1 MDGDATIA
9 RLLEHPA
16 IWRGRNAARQAVW
29 PSGCAALDALLP
41 GGGWPRSGLI
51 EILARFGSGELA
63 VLLPLLAHLTQR
75 ASARWCVWVAPP
87 LLPFAPGLA
96 AQGIVLERI
105 AVVGAEQPLWSFEQ
119 VLGSGACDAA
129 LGWIRHLRPRDTRR
143 LQLAAAHGRTLGV
156 LFRPR
161 SAAREPSAAQL
172 RLALEARAEGVRA
185 TVLKGRTA
193 ARASV
198 QLTPPLFGRLP

>member
-1 MDGDATIA
+1 MDGDAIIA

-16 IWRGRNAARQAVW
+16 LWRGRNAARQAVW
-29 PSGCAALDALLP
+29 PSGSAALDAQLP

-87 LLPFAPGLA
+87 LLPFAPGLV

-105 AVVGAEQPLWSFEQ
+105 AVVGGQQPLWSFEQ
-119 VLGSGACDAA
+119 VLRSGACDLA
-129 LGWIRHLRPRDTRR
+129 LGWVRHLKPRDTRR
-143 LQLAAAHGRTLGV
+143 LQLAAARGRTLGV
-156 LFRPR
+156 LFRTR
-161 SAAREPSAAQL
+161 GAAAEPSAAQL
-172 RLALEARAEGVRA
+172 RLALEARAEGVR
-185 TVLKGRTA
+185 VSLLKGRTA
-193 ARASV
+193 ARTSV
-198 QLTPPLFGRLP
+198 LLTPPLFEHLP

>member
-16 IWRGRNAARQAVW
+16 IWRGRNAARQAIW
-29 PSGCAALDALLP
+29 SSGYAALDAQLP

-51 EILARFGSGELA
+51 EIHARFGSGELA

-75 ASARWCVWVAPP
+75 VSARWCVWVAPP

-96 AQGIVLERI
+96 TQGVVLERL
-105 AVVGAEQPLWSFEQ
+105 AVVSAEQPLWSFEQ
-119 VLGSGACDAA
+119 VLRSGACDVA
-129 LGWIRHLRPRDTRR
+129 LGWIKRVRPRDTRR

-156 LFRPR
+156 LFRAPG
-161 SAAREPSAAQL
+161 AAREPSAAQL
-172 RLALEARAEGVRA
+172 RLALEARAEGVR
-185 TVLKGRTA
+185 VSLLKGRTA

-198 QLTPPLFGRLP
+198 QLMPPLFGDLR